1 MALSHKH
8 LNHRNLGRTHVRP
21 REEYYNQNSGLF
33 NFREGSK
40 CQIYKGCHE
49 ILSIIIKLK
58 IDMEQ
63 AITNLKRN

>member
-8 LNHRNLGRTHVRP
+8 LNHCNLGRTHVRP

-33 NFREGSK
+33 NFREGI
-40 CQIYKGCHE
+40 QNYNGCHE

>member
-33 NFREGSK
+33 DFREGSK
-40 CQIYKGCHE
+40 CQIYK
-49 ILSIIIKLK
+49 
-58 IDMEQ
+58 
-63 AITNLKRN
+63 ITMVVMRY

>member
-1 MALSHKH
+1 MS
-8 LNHRNLGRTHVRP
+8 NIQN
-21 REEYYNQNSGLF
+21 YN
-33 NFREGSK
+33 
-40 CQIYKGCHE
+40 GCHE

>member
-8 LNHRNLGRTHVRP
+8 FNHRNLGRTHVRP

-40 CQIYKGCHE
+40 CQIYKNT
-49 ILSIIIKLK
+49 KVV
-58 IDMEQ
+58 M
-63 AITNLKRN
+63 RY